1 MHFSFLA
8 MATTQNALW
17 ALCLAVGAG
26 CILTVLSRRL
36 HLPTIV
42 LLLIGGFA
50 LGAEGTGWLQPDA
63 LGDLLPMIVSL
74 AVGLILFEGGLTLD
88 IKEFKKT
95 STVIKRL
102 LTIGVL
108 ITWLGAGLT
117 AYVIFD
123 ISPSFALLMGSLII
137 VTGPTVIV
145 PLLRRIRVQQ
155 KLGSILHWEGVL
167 IDSIGVFTAILC
179 FEWVVEGGGAV
190 ALPNFLIRIVS
201 GAGIGLLG
209 GYLIYWVMKKNWV
222 PDNIVNAFA
231 LASAMLIFGATELI
245 KPEAGL
251 LSVTIAGLIVGI
263 KKPRQLREIKA
274 FKAEIV
280 DLLIGML
287 FLLLVARLELQQF
300 VDFFEMGGGWVLFSV
315 ILLIRPIS
323 ITVSSW
329 GTPLNLREKALL
341 SWVAPRGVVAASM
354 ASLFAISLNSKET
367 LVGDP
372 ALLESFVYSVICAT
386 VLIQGLSAGLVAKA
400 LRLQRPAP
408 NDWIII
414 GAHHFGRE
422 LARKLMRKD
431 EQYVLLLDT
440 NARNIALAQK
450 EGLPAMHCDGM
461 EAEKLYENEQALF
474 GAGYVLALTD
484 NIELNELLM
493 QRWGEELAN
502 EKVFGWIPTDA
513 PSSDDRLVGQSVFG
527 DLSRPAVIGSELM
540 QGESDFEVVVW
551 EEGKSLPSGDW
562 HPLFIRRGKQ
572 LRAIP
577 QDSSLKEMVKDED
590 EVICLRRSEG
600 FLLRALQSGGF
611 LRLECETLDALYEQL
626 ARVAVEQVEALSEE
640 KILEDLG
647 AQGRIFP
654 AFIGHGIAIP
664 HVYCEDLDYRI
675 CFVAQ
680 LTNPL
685 EIPGQDEAIDFVF
698 FLLSPTGDSEGH
710 LATLADIAKTSRSD
724 RLRKQIKHAK
734 SVDDVITAISG

>member
-1 MHFSFLA
+1 
-8 MATTQNALW
+8 MATTQGALW

-50 LGAEGTGWLQPDA
+50 LGSEGFGWLDPDA

-88 IKEFKKT
+88 IRDFKQT
-95 STVIKRL
+95 STIIKRL
-102 LTIGVL
+102 LTVGVL

-117 AYVIFD
+117 AYIVFD
-123 ISPSFALLMGSLII
+123 TSPAFALLMGSLII

-179 FEWVVEGGGAV
+179 FEWVVEGGGTV
-190 ALPNFLIRIVS
+190 AIPSFLIRVVS
-201 GAGIGLLG
+201 GAAIGFAG
-209 GYLIYWVMKKNWV
+209 GYSIYWVMKKNWV

-300 VDFFEMGGGWVLFSV
+300 IEFFKMGGGWVLFSV
-315 ILLIRPIS
+315 ILIIRPVS
-323 ITVSSW
+323 IMVSSW
-329 GTPLNLREKALL
+329 GTSLNIREKALL

-354 ASLFAISLNSKET
+354 ASLFALSLDAKDSAI
-367 LVGDP
+367 GDP

-386 VLIQGLSAGLVAKA
+386 VLIQGLSAGLFAKV

-408 NDWIII
+408 NDWVII
-414 GAHHFGRE
+414 GAHYFGRE
-422 LARKLMRKD
+422 LAKKLMSKD
-431 EQYVLLLDT
+431 EQHVLLLDT
-440 NARNIALAQK
+440 NARNITLAQK
-450 EGLPAMHCDGM
+450 EGLSAMHCDGM
-461 EAEKLYENEQALF
+461 EAEELYESEQALF

-484 NIELNELLM
+484 NIELNQLLM
-493 QRWGEELAN
+493 QRWAEELAN
-502 EKVFGWIPTDA
+502 EKVFGWIPLDA
-513 PSSDDRLVGQSVFG
+513 PTTADRLVGQSVFG

-540 QGESDFEVVVW
+540 QNESSFETVEW
-551 EEGKSLPSGDW
+551 TEGKSLPSGDW

-572 LRAIP
+572 LRAVP
-577 QDSSLKEMVKDED
+577 QDSMLKELVKDED

-600 FLLRALQSGGF
+600 FLLRALQSGG
-611 LRLECETLDALYEQL
+611 LLSIECKNLHDLYEQL
-626 ARVAVEQVEALSEE
+626 ASVAVEQVEGLSEE
-640 KILEDLG
+640 GILKDLDD
-647 AQGRIFP
+647 QGRVFP
-654 AFIGHGIAIP
+654 AFLGHGIAIP
-664 HVYCEDLDYRI
+664 NVYCDDLDYRV
-675 CFVAQ
+675 CFVFQ
-680 LTNPL
+680 LTGGL
-685 EIPGQDEAIDFVF
+685 EISGQLEAIDFAF
-698 FLLSPTGDSEGH
+698 FLLSPKGDSGGH
-710 LATLADIAKTSRSD
+710 LATLADIAKTCRSD
-724 RLRKQIKHAK
+724 RLRKQIKCAET
-734 SVDDVITAISG
+734 VDDVITAISA